1 MATTEAG
8 TPWANP
14 GPETVLFSG
23 RRIRSPTV
31 TTLAALDTFDRADI
45 GALEIVA
52 GHACNVVIEAAD
64 IAEGLDRLRGAEAIA
79 ALLEDRVANLPEDLA
94 ARGEIF
100 LSVQPKF
107 SQQFACAGLAVTTAE
122 RALKATESK
131 LDAHGGSLLLI
142 PALLC
147 RAG

>member
-1 MATTEAG
+1 ML
-8 TPWANP
+8 P
-14 GPETVLFSG
+14 
-23 RRIRSPTV
+23 
-31 TTLAALDTFDRADI
+31 LDTFDRADI

-52 GHACNVVIEAAD
+52 GHARNVVIEAAG
-64 IAEGLDRLRGAEAIA
+64 IAEGLDRLCRAEAIA

-122 RALKATESK
+122 RALKATEGK
-131 LDAHGGSLLLI
+131 GNWMRMGDLH
-142 PALLC
+142 C
-147 RAG
+147 